1 MPRQVLRVG
10 ADIAFNAAKISPTAL
25 EASRA
30 PTRYRTRESTRY
42 RPLSAWLRARRKRS
56 LGRCVRALQ
65 VRRAPQ
71 TLAPRRNRQGDDRPH
86 ACSRVGMSSPQS
98 LKRAH
103 LPLQEC
109 NRTCAAQPG
118 ARGKSRCSPDRT
130 AGQSDSPHV
139 HAHSEREAKRCGS
152 AAVARRSI
160 SPASQLRS
168 KRKSPTQLGHASLTG
183 DSGTQA

>member
-1 MPRQVLRVG
+1 MRQNSLSAGRSSRR
-10 ADIAFNAAKISPTAL
+10 NAATSSSSWRGHRIQRRRISPTAGGL
-25 EASRA
+25 PRIDALSNAR
-30 PTRYRTRESTRY
+30 STHY

-56 LGRCVRALQ
+56 LGRCVRALH

-71 TLAPRRNRQGDDRPH
+71 TLAPRRNRQGDASASPRMRPNV
-86 ACSRVGMSSPQS
+86 R
-98 LKRAH
+98 
-103 LPLQEC
+103 
-109 NRTCAAQPG
+109 CAAW
-118 ARGKSRCSPDRT
+118 RSREITGSPDRT

-168 KRKSPTQLGHASLTG
+168 KRKSPTRLGHASLTAG
-183 DSGTQA
+183 RKTH